1 MATARERLRDAYV
14 AKAEAELGA
23 LAEAGVRCA
32 GNAASPVLL
41 AKGEL
46 SAEEAAGGRLLAGAD
61 GVALA
66 SALARL
72 GYAPEDWACLASV
85 GRDGAPL
92 APSLLREAV
101 TCLDPVTL
109 VLCDH
114 AARDAVRDAYA
125 DELARI
131 PSFEEAMLEDGVV
144 ASLLGMR
151 ALSLGGFAAAL
162 SSAEGKQAMWARL
175 KRIPP
180 LGEPW

>member
-1 MATARERLRDAYV
+1 MASERDARRRACV
-14 AKAEAELGA
+14 DKAAAEIDA
-23 LAEAGVRCA
+23 LAARGVRSG
-32 GNAASPVLL
+32 GNAFSAVLL
-41 AKGEL
+41 VKGEL
-46 SAEEAAGGRLLAGAD
+46 SEAERRGEPPLSGAD
-61 GVALA
+61 GTALRA
-66 SALARL
+66 SLARL
-72 GYAPEDWACLASV
+72 GYAPEDWACLATV

-92 APSLLREAV
+92 APALLREAV

-151 ALSLGGFAAAL
+151 VLSLGGFAAAL
-162 SSAEGKQAMWARL
+162 SSAEGKRAMWARL
-175 KRIPP
+175 RRIPP